1 MKVLNKGF
9 AFWYFNALYYKS
21 FEGKFYEIIYN

>member
-9 AFWYFNALYYKS
+9 AFWFFKAPIYKS
-21 FEGKFYEIIYN
+21 LEGKFYEIIYN